1 MNLFLAQTEA
11 GALTG
16 LASLVSLLM
25 FLSFFCSILCILV
38 PIFIYR
44 IMRNGTRA
52 EEALLRIEQ
61 LLRYNKALTSQTPAT
76 PAAWPRDQYQKRP
89 ICRNWIDLC
98 GVLKTQNDLAPRK
111 RNEHDQR
118 WPRRQLTLIQGSN
131 SVPAFGVL

>member
-1 MNLFLAQTEA
+1 MNLFLAQTDGV
-11 GALTG
+11 GAVAG

-25 FLSFFCSILCILV
+25 FLSFFYSILCILV

-76 PAAWPRDQYQKRP
+76 PAAWAKGPVPEKTDLPQLGRLMRDFE
-89 ICRNWIDLC
+89 N
-98 GVLKTQNDLAPRK
+98 A
-111 RNEHDQR
+111 E
-118 WPRRQLTLIQGSN
+118 
-131 SVPAFGVL
+131 